1 MKIAFYLAV
10 LTPSNSK
17 IKKAAVPKKDVLLNN
32 HSKLTRVIC
41 LNLKQMFQK
50 RYCDVINREKKYTI
64 FVKISKSYK
73 LKTLIGLGLNRTR
86 VFETIFDNI
95 L

>member
-17 IKKAAVPKKDVLLNN
+17 NLKFKAAVPNKDVLINN
-32 HSKLTRVIC
+32 HSKLTIVC

-50 RYCDVINREKKYTI
+50 RYCDVINREKNMRSL
-64 FVKISKSYK
+64 SKFPNVINSK
-73 LKTLIGLGLNRTR
+73 L
-86 VFETIFDNI
+86 
-95 L
+95 